1 MRASG
6 LAPSQLHL
14 GPAQPYS
21 HSSVSVGGNPSF
33 CCNRHLGPYAGFW
46 LLLYLSPRAPTLPF
60 GLEKSSAQFK
70 LFPPNSPCS
79 LEVPNTFSLSP
90 RDQWVANCRACG
102 SISAHNLALS
112 AKSAFDICKEKQKG
126 VWDRDVRHSLKYM
139 KHFLVGLC
147 PRNAWSSLFSGRS
160 FSGALPAF
168 KHQEYTGRLSAGLNR
183 ICNLYLRKQASSLRR
198 AHDYFGPSAPCPS
211 LLAF

>member
-1 MRASG
+1 MHPPHP
-6 LAPSQLHL
+6 LAWRSQVL
-14 GPAQPYS
+14 
-21 HSSVSVGGNPSF
+21 SSNYF
-33 CCNRHLGPYAGFW
+33 H
-46 LLLYLSPRAPTLPF
+46 
-60 GLEKSSAQFK
+60 
-70 LFPPNSPCS
+70 PNSPCS

-198 AHDYFGPSAPCPS
+198 AHDYLGPSAPCPS